1 MTLVSDYHF
10 KDSSKAYILEH
21 HVLGFDEWSGLGVKL
36 VDDGYVLN
44 LKIISRTHVKL
55 YHKIGQYLVIP

>member
-21 HVLGFDEWSGLGVKL
+21 HVLGFDKWSGLVGKL
-36 VDDGYVLN
+36 VEEYNV
-44 LKIISRTHVKL
+44 
-55 YHKIGQYLVIP
+55 